1 MLLQIPKKSE
11 SILPV
16 VQQFKEELKMYY
28 GSRLNQLILYG
39 SYARGTQWKE
49 SDIDLLVVLND
60 INSEVEEINK
70 LAELKIDLML
80 KYDVY
85 ISPNPT
91 TTEKYL
97 NSDLPLFVNIHKEG
111 IEI

>member
-1 MLLQIPKKSE
+1 MNTTLPGKSR

-16 VQQFKEELKMYY
+16 VLQFKEELKTHY
-28 GSRLNQLILYG
+28 GNRLNKLILYG
-39 SYARGTQWKE
+39 SYARGSQWKE

-60 INSEVEEINK
+60 INSEIEEIKK

-80 KYDVY
+80 KYDIY

-91 TTEKYL
+91 TAEKYR
-97 NSDLPLFVNIHKEG
+97 NSDLPLYVNIHKEG